1 MKSLVQAAIR
11 GAHAVFADR
20 GLPNRLALYFHS
32 LEPHEYDA
40 FERAIDWAKGEGYRF
55 VDGPTAFL
63 AAPDGERVAWVSFDD
78 NYRAWHQALPLLQ
91 RLEVTATFYTN
102 TGVFR
107 DRATASDLDAY
118 FDRIVHHGD
127 RTSLT
132 TDELREIAAAGH
144 VIGAHT
150 HTHRCLADLPYEEA
164 VAEIDR
170 SLHELEALLEAPVEH
185 FSYPFGMRRHFTEE
199 LRRYCK
205 ANFTTVA
212 NAIPAMLH
220 APQRADALQR
230 AGWHFDRSHA
240 QNVSAL
246 RIDGQRFEALTG
258 RSAVG

>member
-1 MKSLVQAAIR
+1 MKSLVQTLIR
-11 GAHAVFADR
+11 SAHTVFADR
-20 GLPNRLALYFHS
+20 GLPDRLALYFHS
-32 LEPHEYDA
+32 IEPHEYDA
-40 FERAIDWAKGEGYRF
+40 FERAITWARGEGYHF
-55 VDGPTAFL
+55 VDGPLAFL
-63 AAPDGERVAWVSFDD
+63 DAAEGERVAWVSFDD
-78 NYRAWHQALPLLQ
+78 NYRAWHRALSLLD
-91 RLEVTATFYTN
+91 RLGIVATFYTN

-107 DRATASDLDAY
+107 DRASAADLDAY

-144 VIGAHT
+144 RIGAHT
-150 HTHRCLADLPYEEA
+150 HTHRCLAELPFEEA
-164 VAEIDR
+164 VTEIDR
-170 SLHELEALLEAPVEH
+170 SQADLQAILEGPVEH
-185 FSYPFGMRRHFTEE
+185 FSYPFGMRRHFTED

-205 ANFTTVA
+205 SKFKTVA

-230 AGWHFDRSHA
+230 AGWHLDRPHA
-240 QNVSAL
+240 QNLRAL